1 MCSTPAS
8 RWDMLARSIAA
19 AHERGGSG
27 MESIIDGIKDWL
39 LIRWGRNPWGLIFLG
54 FVVVFFIGIMFKK
67 LLGIGG
73 KKKDS

>member
-1 MCSTPAS
+1 
-8 RWDMLARSIAA
+8 
-19 AHERGGSG
+19 